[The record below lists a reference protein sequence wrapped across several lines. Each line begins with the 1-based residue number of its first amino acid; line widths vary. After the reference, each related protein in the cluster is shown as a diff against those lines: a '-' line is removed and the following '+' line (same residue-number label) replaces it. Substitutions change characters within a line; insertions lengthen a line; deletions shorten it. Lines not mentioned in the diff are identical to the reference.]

1 MSKVKTIPVV
11 LMAMFLFSAVT
22 AASASALPEFVKTA
36 GTYPI
41 KFTGKATAPGMQPP
55 TVKSSAGTV
64 ECTNETLEGEF
75 AENGMQAK
83 KISVRFTGCKGPMG
97 FACTT
102 AGQTSGT
109 IVINELMGYLGYDS
123 QAKKTTVLA
132 LLPAAA
138 KLETQAEL
146 ENLTVAEF
154 TCAGMKIVVKGKG
167 IVGKI
172 GSLNVKAKEFKLTFS
187 AAPAQEFSTVELL
200 ENNTKGEKIKHTDV
214 LLEVGETEA
223 TLVTEDTITL
233 PAGVE
238 GEIKG

>member
-1 MSKVKTIPVV
+1 MSRLKAIPVV
-11 LMAMFLFSAVT
+11 LIAMFLFSAIT

-41 KFTGKATAPGMQPP
+41 KFTGKATAPGMLPP
-55 TVKSSAGTV
+55 TLKSSAGTV
-64 ECTNETLEGEF
+64 ECSNETVEGELV
-75 AENGMQAK
+75 ENGMQVK
-83 KISVRFTGCKGPMG
+83 NISVRYTGCKGPLG
-97 FACTT
+97 VACTT

-109 IVINELMGYLGYDS
+109 IAVNELMGYLGYDS

-132 LLPAAA
+132 LLPATA
-138 KLETQAEL
+138 KLETEAEL

-154 TCAGMKIVVKGKG
+154 TCSGVKVVVKGKG

-187 AAPAQEFSTVELL
+187 ASPAQEFSTVELL

-214 LLEVGETEA
+214 LLEVGEMEA
-223 TLVTEDTITL
+223 TLATEDTITL